1 MDAAPAAAADS
12 APFQVL
18 LLPSGRRFEAPPEL
32 TLLEAAEF
40 AGIAAPSSCRNG
52 TCRTCIVRMGEGR
65 ARHGIEWPGLSS
77 EEKQDGWI
85 LPCVAY
91 ATSDL
96 VLVAPAIR

>member
-1 MDAAPAAAADS
+1 
-12 APFQVL
+12 
-18 LLPSGRRFEAPPEL
+18 
-32 TLLEAAEF
+32 
-40 AGIAAPSSCRNG
+40 
-52 TCRTCIVRMGEGR
+52 MGEGR